1 VRFIFFFSNYQM
13 TSSNKSLVIPVNH
26 ELQQQQQQQQQHQ
39 IHPKELNEGQN
50 EQEGFARQ

>member
-1 VRFIFFFSNYQM
+1 M